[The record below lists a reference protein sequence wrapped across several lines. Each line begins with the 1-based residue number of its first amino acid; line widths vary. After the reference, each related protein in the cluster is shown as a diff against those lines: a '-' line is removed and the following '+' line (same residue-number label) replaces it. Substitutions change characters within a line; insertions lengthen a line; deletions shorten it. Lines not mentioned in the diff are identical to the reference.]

1 MPRRGRDASKNSA
14 NRRSTR
20 LAGQRQFS
28 GVFAGQWFG
37 VYRSGGPKVPSSNL
51 GSPTNSVQVRRCF
64 LKAPSGLL
72 SRWGPEWGPERF
84 G

>member
-37 VYRSGGPKVPSSNL
+37 VYRSGGPKVGSSNL
-51 GSPTNSVQVRRCF
+51 PSPTTESCF
-64 LKAPSGLL
+64 GTSSRLLLKDFNNELQRWSGAAN
-72 SRWGPEWGPERF
+72 
-84 G
+84 